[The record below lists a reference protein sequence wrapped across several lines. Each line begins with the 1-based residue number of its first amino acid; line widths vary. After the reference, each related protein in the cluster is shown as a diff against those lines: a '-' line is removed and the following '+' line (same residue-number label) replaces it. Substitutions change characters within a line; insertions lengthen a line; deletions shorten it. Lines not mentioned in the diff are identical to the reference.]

1 MQAADS
7 ESDSTA
13 SAGSI
18 EPKRR
23 KRGSDARDSKA
34 KSNQTELARRAKLAN
49 FRKEAERAAEV
60 ENYWEQHEI
69 SKPNFERQDDAEVLY
84 NAAIEVMSTRKRK
97 SVALDCCCSLSAIE
111 TAIKFLNLQEQR
123 RPPGVSDADKRDR
136 DEMIFQDFKIWHIFA
151 FKKGPK
157 ILDPLIMLRIY
168 KDVRYT
174 VQVLQ
179 NATCTKSCKDFIRLI
194 VTPAIQAEKAAQGLN
209 SLVVDEGAELS
220 KDARFRLWNLFCE
233 EDITSKGNKGIQARQ
248 AAAKNPLGGLS
259 LAAGW
264 PTLINLLNI
273 HPKCI
278 VFCDAMAHLAN
289 HATTRLGYV
298 KGKLPKGTKQLM
310 RDEGWTCVF
319 DRADVAAERC
329 FSTDV
334 AMAYDYAN
342 LSWTVHVYDI
352 TINKIDIIKVSEF
365 GSVMFQPYS
374 QASLNALDPASAA
387 GPPPASASAVPFP
400 ASAVPPESLA
410 KQVADEWTEKILLPT
425 LKEYRAKLQANAV
438 ACNVDP
444 NIYKNLLLVT
454 DGESTHLN
462 AILDHNIKRLAEEG
476 FYFAKGPA
484 SLSGKYAIP
493 DVGKNF
499 PKMHADYI
507 ELMNSSTD
515 AHINACI
522 FAEPGLQHAID
533 VLMRTGMSAQHK
545 ETFRRLLALTPSI
558 VASAVTPGIVN
569 KAFNDAA
576 LWPVNDVKILQRC
589 WPDFKMLPESQAQK
603 LMTCVRGPLSDLFR
617 ETGMFVPSRV
627 MEIVNA
633 DVPQVQ
639 FPERQ
644 VEDGA
649 VLNRHG
655 FMLLSHEFV
664 QDKYEQR
671 VFDDSAS
678 RMQNIIVRE
687 SKELIEKKLVARMA
701 VCIAV
706 QPSQETK
713 WKFKC
718 ACGRFFSQSSFAG
731 HEKIKIHKNMF
742 GLRDWT
748 TEYTAAGIGAAA
760 AADGDAPGASDDDVH
775 NDGDDE

>member
-18 EPKRR
+18 QPRQR

-34 KSNQTELARRAKLAN
+34 RSNQTELARRAKLAN
-49 FRKEAERAAEV
+49 FRQEAARAVEV
-60 ENYWEQHEI
+60 ENYWEHHEI
-69 SKPNFERQDDAEVLY
+69 SKPNFERQCDAEILY
-84 NAAIEVMSTRKRK
+84 NAAIEVMSARKKK
-97 SVALDCCCSLSAIE
+97 SVALDCCVSLSAID

-123 RPPGVSDADKRDR
+123 RSPGVSDADKRDR
-136 DEMIFQDFKIWHIFA
+136 DEMIFQDFKIWHRFA
-151 FKKGPK
+151 FKTGPK
-157 ILDPLIMLRIY
+157 ILDPLIMLRIF

-194 VTPAIQAEKAAQGLN
+194 VSPAIQAEKAAQALN
-209 SLVVDEGAELS
+209 SLVVDEGESLG
-220 KDARFRLWNLFCE
+220 KNTRYRLWNLFCE
-233 EDITSKGNKGIQARQ
+233 EDITSRGNKGIQARQ

-342 LSWTVHVYDI
+342 LSWTVHIYDI
-352 TINKIDIIKVSEF
+352 TINKIDIVKVSEF

-374 QASLNALDPASAA
+374 QASLNALDPALAA
-387 GPPPASASAVPFP
+387 PPPPASG
-400 ASAVPPESLA
+400 VPPESLA
-410 KQVADEWTEKILLPT
+410 KQIADEWTETILIPT
-425 LKEYRAKLQANAV
+425 LRAYRAKLQANAA

-444 NIYKNLLLVT
+444 NIYKNLLLVI

-462 AILDHNIKRLAEEG
+462 AVLDHHVARLAEEG

-484 SLSGKYAIP
+484 SLSGKYAVP

-522 FAEPGLQHAID
+522 FAEPGLKHAID
-533 VLMRTGMSAQHK
+533 VLMRTAMSAQHK

-589 WPDFKMLPESQAQK
+589 WPDFKMLPDSQAQA

-617 ETGMFVPSRV
+617 ETGMFVPSRL
-627 MEIVNA
+627 MDIVNA

-644 VEDGA
+644 VDDGA

-664 QDKYEQR
+664 RDKYEQR
-671 VFDDSAS
+671 VLDDAAS
-678 RMQNIIVRE
+678 RMQNIIARE
-687 SKELIEKKLVARMA
+687 SKELIEKKLLARME
-701 VCIAV
+701 VCIAAH
-706 QPSQETK
+706 PSKETK
-713 WKFKC
+713 FKFKC
-718 ACGRFFSQSSFAG
+718 MCGKFFSQSGFAG
-731 HEKIKIHKNMF
+731 HEKVKAHANMF

-748 TEYTAAGIGAAA
+748 TEYSAAGIVAAAAA
-760 AADGDAPGASDDDVH
+760 AADAPDAGDDDAH
-775 NDGDDE
+775 NDEDDE